1 MADYATTHTHSSIFD
16 LDRRTATLMAMC
28 LAVLMVQLDTTVAN
42 LALHE
47 LQRQLKS
54 SVEQLQWV
62 IDGYNLVYGACILI
76 GGTLGDIYGRKRIFL
91 IGALI
96 FTIGMVLCALSVS
109 ATMLIASRAFSGF
122 GAALALP
129 GSLSI
134 LRVAY
139 QDAHER
145 ARAVS
150 IWAGT
155 NGVAIAIGPTVGGA
169 LIHALGWRSVF
180 YAVAPVG
187 ALALGLAALYVDE
200 SADPEGRRL
209 DLPGQTTA
217 ILCLGLLAFAAI
229 EGTAVGWGS
238 LLIRGALVGAAT
250 ALFVFLF
257 VETKIENP
265 LMPLDVFANRSFS
278 AALVVTFAMTFGMY
292 AFLFM
297 FPLYLQT
304 VRHAT
309 PLQAGIDLLPQG
321 VSFALISPFAAALA
335 HRFGTRAM
343 IAAGMFLIAGGIF
356 AVSGASTETS
366 MTVLFAE
373 MLVIGIGL
381 GFATGPLMAVALAS
395 IPSERAGLA
404 SGLVNTARLIG
415 ATLGVAILGAL
426 FAARVGHAGSEQ
438 AQSQSPE
445 HFLAGMSIALLVGAT
460 VELIGACVATALI
473 RGEAHVENQ

>member
-1 MADYATTHTHSSIFD
+1 MGDYAQPRARAFVFD
-16 LDRRTATLMAMC
+16 LDRRTATLIAMS

-47 LQRQLKS
+47 LQRQLHS

-62 IDGYNLVYGACILI
+62 IDGYNLVYGACILS

-91 IGALI
+91 VGTLI
-96 FTIGMVLCALSVS
+96 FTIGMILCAISMS
-109 ATMLIASRAFSGF
+109 AMMLIASRAFAGL

-139 QDAHER
+139 HDARER
-145 ARAVS
+145 AKAVS

-169 LIHALGWRSVF
+169 LIHTLGWRSVF

-187 ALALGLAALYVDE
+187 VLALALAATAVEE

-209 DLPGQTTA
+209 DLPGQASA
-217 ILCLGLLAFAAI
+217 ILCLGLFAFAAI
-229 EGTAVGWGS
+229 QGTSVGWGS
-238 LLIRGALVGAAT
+238 LLIRSALIGAIVA
-250 ALFVFLF
+250 FVVFLLA
-257 VETKIENP
+257 ERRAESP
-265 LMPLDVFANRSFS
+265 LVPLDVFGNRSFS
-278 AALVVTFAMTFGMY
+278 AALVVTFSMTFGMY
-292 AFLFM
+292 AFLFL

-321 VSFALISPFAAALA
+321 LTFAVISPFAAALA
-335 HRFGTRAM
+335 HRVGMRTM

-366 MTVLFAE
+366 LTLLFVE
-373 MLVIGIGL
+373 MIVIGVGL

-395 IPSERAGLA
+395 IPAARAGLA
-404 SGLVNTARLIG
+404 SGLVNTARMIG

-426 FAARVGHAGSEQ
+426 FAARAGHAGGGGQ
-438 AQSQSPE
+438 AHAQSPQQ
-445 HFLAGMSIALLVGAT
+445 FLSGMFIALIVGAT
-460 VELIGACVATALI
+460 IELIGAVIATLLI
-473 RGEAHVENQ
+473 REPEPQPA